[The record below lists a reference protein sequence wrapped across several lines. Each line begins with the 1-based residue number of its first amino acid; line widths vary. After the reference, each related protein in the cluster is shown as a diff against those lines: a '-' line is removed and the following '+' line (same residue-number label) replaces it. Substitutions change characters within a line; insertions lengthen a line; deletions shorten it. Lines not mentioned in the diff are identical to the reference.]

1 MSRYTIVKDTEANE
15 YALLYKDKLKKVFN
29 DTHKMLAEGQKD
41 MGPEHVFWN
50 GGKYM
55 DPNEDITKGL
65 PKKTLNMGIPVVHFY
80 KDKKVYETAMYTC
93 KAAHERYK
101 IIKDVSNEAAFFKYI
116 EANNKKER

>member
-1 MSRYTIVKDTEANE
+1 MSRYTIVKDTGANE

-93 KAAHERYK
+93 KTAYERYK
-101 IIKDVSNEAAFFKYI
+101 IIKDVSNEDAFFKYI
-116 EANNKKER
+116 ETNNKKER